1 MNLGE
6 NIHYFRTTNNLS
18 QGELANSLSVS
29 RQSISKWE
37 NNSALPE
44 LDKLVKMTDLFHITL
59 DELVFGKKEEEPA
72 PAGAPSVMQPAFMP
86 YQSVFS
92 SRKICGTCMLLF
104 GMVFFLLSIFWGDH
118 LRFGE
123 EIGEFLSISIVVL
136 SLAIIAPYNK
146 HILAVSGVVYFLYSV
161 VCFGILHVNS
171 LSNYLFLTITGL
183 ILLVWFFVWGNKASK
198 EAA

>member
-6 NIHYFRTTNNLS
+6 NIHFFRTTNNLS

-29 RQSISKWE
+29 RQSVSKWE

-44 LDKLVKMTDLFHITL
+44 LDKLVKMTDLFHISL
-59 DELVFGKKEEEPA
+59 DELVFGKKEEEPI
-72 PAGAPSVMQPAFMP
+72 PASAPSIMQPAFMP

-123 EIGEFLSISIVVL
+123 ETGEFLSLSIVVL
-136 SLAIIAPYNK
+136 SIAIIAPYNK
-146 HILAVSGVVYFLYSV
+146 HILAVCGVVYFLYSV
-161 VCFGILHVNS
+161 VCFGILHVSS
-171 LSNYLFLTITGL
+171 LSNYMFLSITGI
-183 ILLVWFFVWGNKASK
+183 ILLVWFFIWGNKASK